1 MREVMPRTN
10 SEQAGA
16 PLDDGWVRAIW
27 LRIEKDSNCGVIYRQ
42 GHHYL
47 VQSDNQIDLL
57 IAENGRLVHTASVN
71 DVRSFEE
78 VVAPPSLD
86 SPDNPVDG
94 PKNDEIF

>member
-1 MREVMPRTN
+1 VE
-10 SEQAGA
+10 
-16 PLDDGWVRAIW
+16 
-27 LRIEKDSNCGVIYRQ
+27 
-42 GHHYL
+42 
-47 VQSDNQIDLL
+47 NQIDLL
-57 IAENGRLVHTASVN
+57 TVENGRLFHTASVN